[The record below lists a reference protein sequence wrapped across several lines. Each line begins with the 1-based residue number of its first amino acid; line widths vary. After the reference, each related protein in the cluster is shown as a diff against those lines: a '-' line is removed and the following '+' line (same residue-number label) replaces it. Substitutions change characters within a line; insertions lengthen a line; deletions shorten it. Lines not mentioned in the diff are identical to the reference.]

1 MPNRTNASADADS
14 AAKAPKRARA
24 GRKMVGHS
32 ERLAQFA
39 MTGVYM
45 CIVVT
50 HLLQLA
56 SPTPIVNDIVS
67 AVAIVFALA
76 AVIALF
82 AGRREGERACVLGL
96 AMALCANI
104 FVLMLQGYEASRLVV
119 RTEVL
124 FACVYRYASIG
135 WRLP

>member
-1 MPNRTNASADADS
+1 
-14 AAKAPKRARA
+14 
-24 GRKMVGHS
+24 
-32 ERLAQFA
+32 
-39 MTGVYM
+39 M
-45 CIVVT
+45 CVVVT

-56 SPTPIVNDIVS
+56 GPTPIVNDIVS
-67 AVAIVFALA
+67 AVVIVLVLA

-82 AGRREGERACVLGL
+82 AGRREDERACVLGL
-96 AMALCANI
+96 VVALGANI

-119 RTEVL
+119 RTEVV

>member
-24 GRKMVGHS
+24 GRNMVGRS

-45 CIVVT
+45 CVVVT

-67 AVAIVFALA
+67 AVVIVFVLA

-82 AGRREGERACVLGL
+82 AGRREDERACVLGL
-96 AMALCANI
+96 TMALGANI